1 MNNKL
6 LKKYK
11 FSILIYIFSMPILTF
26 FSAFF
31 NNILLKRLKL
41 YFPGYPNNI
50 TIGIYTPSELTI
62 FINSLD
68 ILGIVFISG
77 ICLIIAII
85 SIIGFKEN
93 KNWVFYTVIIFNLSF
108 LCFTLIVYIHSLL
121 RLLPIF

>member
-1 MNNKL
+1 
-6 LKKYK
+6 
-11 FSILIYIFSMPILTF
+11 MPILTF